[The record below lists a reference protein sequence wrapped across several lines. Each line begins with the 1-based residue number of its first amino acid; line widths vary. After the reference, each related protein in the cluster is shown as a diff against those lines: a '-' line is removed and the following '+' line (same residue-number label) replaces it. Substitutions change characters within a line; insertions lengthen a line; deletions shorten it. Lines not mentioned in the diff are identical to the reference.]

1 MRRNKNETNNP
12 LTIHPPVGPYVHQV
26 INTGV
31 GLKWLTLSGQI
42 GMTKEKSIP
51 ELASEQ
57 LKLAFK
63 NIQSNLNMAEMR
75 VKDLVK
81 VTIYLVDDIPL
92 EERSTIINDFLQ
104 GEETTM
110 TLLYVKGLANPK
122 LKVEIDVIACR

>member
-1 MRRNKNETNNP
+1 M
-12 LTIHPPVGPYVHQV
+12 HPPVGPYVHQV

-104 GEETTM
+104 GEETAM